1 MPTRCLYPCR
11 GRSQPSVFKKRRG
24 RSTGLP
30 SADGRGMAGSA
41 RGAAV
46 RVEIAAAVGN
56 KPEAPAVTAGA
67 SSLLG
72 TSPVGL
78 PRRFS
83 TDRQLGKA
91 GVKLQRQPDPQGEGS

>member
-1 MPTRCLYPCR
+1 MPIRCLCPCR
-11 GRSQPSVFKKRRG
+11 VRSQPGVVSKPLG

-46 RVEIAAAVGN
+46 RVGIAAAVCN

-67 SSLLG
+67 SSLLV

-83 TDRQLGKA
+83 ADRQRGKV
-91 GVKLQRQPDPQGEGS
+91 GVRLQRQPDPQSEGS